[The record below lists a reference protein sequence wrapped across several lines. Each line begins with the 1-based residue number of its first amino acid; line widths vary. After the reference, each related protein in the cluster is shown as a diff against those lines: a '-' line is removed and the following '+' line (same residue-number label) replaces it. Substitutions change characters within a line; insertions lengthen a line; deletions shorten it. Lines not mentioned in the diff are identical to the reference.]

1 MKIFIYALI
10 ACLSMSCAQK
20 TSTPTIAKTPNNAP
34 VNATAPTIIYKT
46 TGSYW
51 QNIPVTLSEDKTQI
65 VSYPHPK
72 DVFFNGK
79 LATPSPLPDGYWL
92 DNRGIS
98 TNVAFTSWTYEAYS
112 RLETPPSVSDLFN
125 AIIDKNPIA
134 EMWHCGSRTAFEA
147 PIEGALKKTMKQ
159 KEWPQTWQRLK

>member
-1 MKIFIYALI
+1 MKVFIYTLTLCLI
-10 ACLSMSCAQK
+10 ISCAQK
-20 TSTPTIAKTPNNAP
+20 ASTPTAVKTPNNAP
-34 VNATAPTIIYKT
+34 VNVTVPAIIYKT

-51 QNIPVTLSEDKTQI
+51 QNIPVMLSDDKTQI

-79 LATPSPLPDGYWL
+79 LTTPSPLPDGYWL

-98 TNVAFTSWTYEAYS
+98 ANVAFTSWTYETYS

-134 EMWHCGSRTAFEA
+134 EMWHCGSRAAFET
-147 PIEGALKKTMKQ
+147 PIELSLKKIMKQ